1 MFQSPT
7 RSATCS
13 LFLFFLFLSCESI
26 VLKTVVINQEPFTR
40 TNISGQ
46 LSLGFTIDLTV
57 ELTKLL
63 NNITFENYLVED
75 GNFGS
80 NINGTWNGVIG
91 DLISKKA
98 DVAIVPLTYNS
109 ERAQVVKF
117 TTPFLN
123 VGLKVLALKVEKSP
137 QLISFLLPFH
147 WTVWISVV
155 GVVVLV
161 AILLWIYDFFSP
173 YGLSKIQNSEL
184 NLTNSFLNSGI
195 GMTGQLGNPGRSW
208 ATRIL
213 TLGYYLFLIIVT
225 SSYTANLT
233 NVLTG
238 STTESP
244 ITSYKDI
251 TNGYITGTVQ
261 NSAVSSY
268 LSLNPTFSSIKPFM
282 RYYPNYQ
289 TLLAALRKGEIDLLI
304 WDSTIVKNSAESAPC
319 DLQEIGEVFG
329 ASNYAIATQKN
340 MDSINDQISKAILT
354 LKENGFLD
362 SLTVKWLTA
371 SQCSSAS
378 EVTSIGFDTFGGVFI
393 GFGFLLTFCTLV
405 IVAEIVFNF
414 IYKSFGD
421 KFPFLFYVH
430 RFFGGERYT
439 HKEESKDIKIN
450 NTNAGLGSGVELS
463 FNCL

>member
-1 MFQSPT
+1 MNT
-7 RSATCS
+7 ITCC
-13 LFLFFLFLSCESI
+13 FLVLIFFCLSCESI

-63 NNITFENYLVED
+63 NNITFQTYLVED

-80 NINGTWNGVIG
+80 YVNGTWNGVIG
-91 DLISKKA
+91 DLVSKKA
-98 DVAIVPLTYNS
+98 DVAIVPLTYTS
-109 ERAQVVKF
+109 ERANFIKF
-117 TTPFLN
+117 TSPFLN
-123 VGLKVLALKVEKSP
+123 IGLKVLSLKVEKSP
-137 QLISFLLPFH
+137 QLISFLLPFQ
-147 WTVWISVV
+147 WTVWVSVV

-208 ATRIL
+208 ATRVL

-238 STTESP
+238 SSTGTS

-261 NSAVSSY
+261 NSAPSAYISS
-268 LSLNPTFSSIKPFM
+268 NPNFASIKPFM
-282 RYYPNYQ
+282 RYYPDYK

-304 WDSTIVKNSAESAPC
+304 WDSTIVSNSAENAPC
-319 DLQEIGEVFG
+319 DLQEIGDVFG
-329 ASNYAIATQKN
+329 PSNYAIATQKN
-340 MDSINDQISKAILT
+340 MDSINDEISKAILK

-362 SLTVKWLTA
+362 SLIVKWLSA
-371 SQCSSAS
+371 SQCSSLTS

-430 RFFGGERYT
+430 RFFGGDRYT
-439 HKEESKDIKIN
+439 HKEAPKDIKIN
-450 NTNAGLGSGVELS
+450 NTKAGLGSNVELS